1 MTIGFTSWR
10 SIINSG
16 VRRIE
21 WVPEEGTSQSR
32 EITSNITLRISLS
45 PRQLD
50 RVSTGQGF
58 SRFEMKLS

>member
-1 MTIGFTSWR
+1 
-10 SIINSG
+10 